1 MNSIA
6 FSTATL
12 TEEQA
17 RDIASAYIRGE
28 KEPQRIAELLEVPS
42 FDLNLLMHPL
52 VRKFIVQFQR
62 SLRTDYS
69 LFDHMAKLK
78 EIRNAAMD
86 DDNFK
91 VALTAE
97 VQIGKA
103 AGLYDPK
110 PFGDDDEGDG
120 PVDPTTL
127 STDQLRRRL
136 AGMIGAEIKPTQKS
150 LPSPSVENLDDDEV
164 DIGLA

>member
-6 FSTATL
+6 FSSATL

-28 KEPQRIAELLEVPS
+28 KDPPRIAQLLQVES

-52 VRKFIVQFQR
+52 VRRFIVEFQR
-62 SLRTDYS
+62 SLRSDYS
-69 LFDHMAKLK
+69 LTDHMFKLK

-91 VALTAE
+91 VALSAE

-110 PFGDDDEGDG
+110 PLGDDDPGAET
-120 PVDPTTL
+120 VDPTKLT
-127 STDQLRRRL
+127 TEELRRRL
-136 AGMIGAEIKPTQKS
+136 AKAIGATIPAKE
-150 LPSPSVENLDDDEV
+150 LPPPEDDEDSEEV
-164 DIGLA
+164 NLRIV